1 MCASI
6 LAMNPRPAP
15 VTPSALITRLFAPE
29 AYPHPVRGLACVET
43 HISWVL
49 LTGTYAY
56 KIKKPVALG
65 FLDFS
70 TLPLRHAVC
79 LEELR
84 LNRRL
89 APKLYVDVVPI
100 AGPVES
106 ATILGAGEPIEYA
119 VRMHQFPQGDQL
131 DRLLEAGRLDEAD
144 IARVAQR
151 IARFHGEAPR
161 AGEGSDYGTSRSI
174 KHLVE
179 DNLLALRALLT
190 DAPQRE
196 ALEGLATWAS
206 NRFDALETTFAARR
220 QQGLVRECHGDLHL
234 GNLVRLGDE
243 VVPFDC
249 IEFSAE
255 LRWIDVISDIAFL
268 MMDLLY
274 RSRARLAFRLI
285 NVYLE
290 TSGDYPGVAVLRY
303 YLVYRALVRTMV
315 ALLRRAQLSPE
326 VAPAATAVD
335 DAASHLQL
343 AHRLAS
349 PPLPVLFLMHG
360 FSGSGK
366 TRVSG
371 DLMERWPAI
380 RVRSDVERKRLHG
393 FAADQT
399 TRSGMGAGVYSR
411 ASGEAT
417 YQRLFESAATAL
429 AAGFSVIVDAACP
442 QHQQREIFRALAA
455 VHGVS
460 FVIIACVAPE
470 AELRRRLRERIA
482 RGGDA
487 SEAGEAVL
495 DDQLQHAEPLDA
507 AERAEAITVDP
518 DVAGDPAAFAAN
530 LAKRLRRRA

>member
-1 MCASI
+1 
-6 LAMNPRPAP
+6 
-15 VTPSALITRLFAPE
+15 VLIARLLVAE
-29 AYPHPVRGLACVET
+29 AYPHPVQQVACVET

-49 LTGTYAY
+49 LTGEYAY
-56 KIKKPVALG
+56 KIKKPVAFG

-70 TLPLRHAVC
+70 TLPLRHSVC

-144 IARVAQR
+144 IARAAQR
-151 IARFHGEAPR
+151 IARFHGEAPH
-161 AGEGSDYGTSRSI
+161 AGEDSDYGTPRSI
-174 KHLVE
+174 EHLVE
-179 DNLLALRALLT
+179 DNLRALRALLI
-190 DAPQRE
+190 DVPQRE
-196 ALEGLATWAS
+196 ALEALATWTS
-206 NRFDALETTFAARR
+206 NCFDALETTFAARR

-249 IEFSAE
+249 IEFSTE

-274 RSRARLAFRLI
+274 RTRTRLAFRLI
-285 NVYLE
+285 NDYLE
-290 TSGDYPGVAVLRY
+290 ASGDYAGVAVLRY

-315 ALLRRAQLSPE
+315 ALLRRAQMSRE
-326 VAPAATAVD
+326 VAQAATAVGN
-335 DAASHLQL
+335 AASHLQL

-349 PPLPVLFLMHG
+349 PPVPVLFLMHG
-360 FSGSGK
+360 VSGSGK

-371 DLMERWPAI
+371 ELMERWPVI

-393 FAADQT
+393 FTADQT
-399 TRSGMGAGVYSR
+399 TKSGIDAGVYSR
-411 ASGEAT
+411 AADEAT
-417 YQRLFESAATAL
+417 YHHLFEAAATAL
-429 AAGFSVIVDAACP
+429 AAGFSIIVDAAFL
-442 QHQQREIFRALAA
+442 QRQQRQRFRALAA
-455 VHGVS
+455 ARDVS
-460 FVIIACVAPE
+460 FVTIACVAPE
-470 AELRRRLRERIA
+470 AELRRRLCERIT
-482 RGGDA
+482 RREDA

-495 DDQLQHAEPLDA
+495 DNQLQHAELLDA
-507 AERAEAITVDP
+507 TELAETVIVDP
-518 DVAGDPAAFAAN
+518 DVASNLAAFAAN
-530 LAKRLRRRA
+530 LAKRLRHHA